1 MNFQSTLEIESER
14 AMFSNLGPLF
24 KTVFRQAEETDTRQA
39 IKREEKKQNRKRK
52 EDEEDHRI
60 SVDLWEDKSSVSV
73 EALQSFLIT
82 FIKGETFQEDLK
94 KSQDKTPRN
103 EKPPKE
109 NASTFSEKQR
119 ATTTAQQRAVSAYQS
134 MSDKITPQEG
144 LNESPSLPTADA
156 DLIESKEA
164 RDIYTLIKDL
174 DYLKEQGVTE
184 IFIEPAES
192 FVESLRYAVYL
203 QKLRLKR

>member
-1 MNFQSTLEIESER
+1 
-14 AMFSNLGPLF
+14 MFSSLGPLF

-39 IKREEKKQNRKRK
+39 IQREERKQNRKRR

-82 FIKGETFQEDLK
+82 FIKGETFQEG
-94 KSQDKTPRN
+94 Q
-103 EKPPKE
+103 EQPKE
-109 NASTFSEKQR
+109 NQPVEKDVKLDSNKPQPQSKD
-119 ATTTAQQRAVSAYQS
+119 AVTTAQQRAVSAYQS
-134 MSDKITPQEG
+134 MSEKV
-144 LNESPSLPTADA
+144 SPSPSTENIGSTLSQPTADA

-164 RDIYTLIKDL
+164 RAIYTLIEDL
-174 DYLKEQGVTE
+174 DFLKERGITE
-184 IFIEPAES
+184 IFIEPADS
-192 FVESLRYAVYL
+192 FVESLRHAVHL